1 MWYVSVGNDD
11 WGWKKEEME
20 LDQKLKCLVAGLERE
35 KNVREKAQV
44 EARNLREEVDRLNGK
59 LEEVRQ

>member
-1 MWYVSVGNDD
+1 
-11 WGWKKEEME
+11 ME